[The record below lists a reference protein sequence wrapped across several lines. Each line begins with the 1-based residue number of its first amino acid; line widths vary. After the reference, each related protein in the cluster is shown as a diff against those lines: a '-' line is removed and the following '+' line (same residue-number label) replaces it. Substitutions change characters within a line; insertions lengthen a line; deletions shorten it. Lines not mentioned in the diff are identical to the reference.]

1 MIAPTRQHGAP
12 VAGPPAT
19 ARIAP
24 QSALIAA
31 GRATSEALTREALDR
46 LAVAGPRLRALSHS
60 NADTALTDARRA
72 DAIARRLGQAALD
85 DMPLLGLPMTVKEG
99 LKCAGA
105 PWTMGS
111 SVFRG
116 RIATEDGTAVA
127 RLRAA
132 GAVIVGQGS
141 MAEMALWTE
150 TTNRLTGRACHPLDP
165 SRSPGGSSGG
175 DAALVAAGA
184 VSAALGADGGGS
196 VRIPAAWC
204 GLYAHKPSMGLVPLT
219 GHFPM
224 DRGPKAEGA
233 ALARYFAP
241 GPMCRAA
248 GDLWPILK
256 AIMGPDGV
264 QPGIESP
271 LAGPTPDPALI
282 DGTDIWVL
290 SAPTLRLGSAVEAA
304 QRWAVSR
311 AAEIL
316 QRRGARLRMAP
327 VRLLE
332 RGFELWMARLMT
344 AEERPVDLSRLLGGG
359 TRVPLLREAGRQIL
373 GRGRHS
379 FPAFVLAALSRA
391 DPRPAGHWHKL
402 AHAADRLEAEVTD
415 MLGPGGLLL
424 CPPVTG
430 PAPRHGKTLMRPF
443 DIALSAIF
451 NALGLPA
458 TVAPV
463 APGQDGLPRAVQIVA
478 PRRADHLSIS
488 AALCLAQDA

>member
-1 MIAPTRQHGAP
+1 MLAYPQQHLSQSARL
-12 VAGPPAT
+12 PAT
-19 ARIAP
+19 TRISP
-24 QSALIAA
+24 QSILIAA
-31 GRATSEALTREALDR
+31 GGATSESLTRLSLDR
-46 LAVAGPRLRALSHS
+46 LAVEGPRLRALSHS
-60 NADTALTDARRA
+60 NSNAALADARRA
-72 DAIARRLGQAALD
+72 DAIARRLGNAAVED
-85 DMPLLGLPMTVKEG
+85 RPLLGLPMTVKEG

-111 SVFRG
+111 SIFRD

-141 MAEMALWTE
+141 MAEMALWAE
-150 TTNRLTGRACHPLDP
+150 TTNRLTGQARHPADL

-184 VSAALGADGGGS
+184 VNAALGADGGGS

-224 DRGPKAEGA
+224 DRGAEAEGA
-233 ALARYFAP
+233 ALARYFSP
-241 GPMCRAA
+241 GPMCRYAE
-248 GDLWPILK
+248 DLWPILS
-256 AIMGPDGV
+256 AIMGPDGI
-264 QPGIESP
+264 QLGIENP
-271 LAGPTPDPALI
+271 LVELAPDPTLI
-282 DGTDIWVL
+282 NGIKIWVL
-290 SAPTLRLGSAVEAA
+290 SEPVLRRGSAVEAA
-304 QRWAVSR
+304 QQCSVSK

-316 QRRGARLRMAP
+316 ERQGAHLHMAP

-332 RGFELWMARLMT
+332 RGFDLWLARLMT
-344 AEERPVDLSRLLGGG
+344 AGDHTVDLSRLIGGG
-359 TRVPLLREAGRQIL
+359 SRVPILREACCQL
-373 GRGRHS
+373 VGRGRHS
-379 FPAFVLAALSRA
+379 FPAFVLAALSQV
-391 DPRPAGHWHKL
+391 DPRPAGHWQKL
-402 AHAADRLEAEVTD
+402 AREVDNLEAEITD
-415 MLGPGGLLL
+415 MLNPNSLLL

-430 PAPRHGKTLMRPF
+430 PAPRHGMTMRRPF

-463 APGQDGLPRAVQIVA
+463 TMGQDGLPRSVQIVA

-488 AALCLAQDA
+488 AALCLAQNA